1 MCSCRSVQDTLAFLC
16 PHAPDG
22 CDLVVSVASCRLV
35 DLLLLLLLLLACPVG
50 SGVLVT
56 VLAVGAR
63 LQPLQRHERGGLL
76 SCDAVVVVT
85 CDV

>member
-1 MCSCRSVQDTLAFLC
+1 MWSALQAAGWWMLMLM
-16 PHAPDG
+16 
-22 CDLVVSVASCRLV
+22 LL
-35 DLLLLLLLLLACPVG
+35 LLLLLLLLLACPVG